1 MHPYLKKKKK
11 ERKYPYLE
19 RRSLVHAANFLS
31 SEVPC
36 LKSTALVLLEF
47 PSLTPPPA
55 PCQKDIYL
63 HTEDINIPTAPVW
76 HNSCV
81 VRVQNT
87 NKVLFKYLIMPGP
100 ATCKEMEGSIFTVL
114 Q

>member
-47 PSLTPPPA
+47 PSLTPHLLLVKKTFIYI
-55 PCQKDIYL
+55 QKTLTYPLLPFGTIGMLYVYKIQTKCYL
-63 HTEDINIPTAPVW
+63 
-76 HNSCV
+76 
-81 VRVQNT
+81 NT
-87 NKVLFKYLIMPGP
+87 
-100 ATCKEMEGSIFTVL
+100 
-114 Q
+114 